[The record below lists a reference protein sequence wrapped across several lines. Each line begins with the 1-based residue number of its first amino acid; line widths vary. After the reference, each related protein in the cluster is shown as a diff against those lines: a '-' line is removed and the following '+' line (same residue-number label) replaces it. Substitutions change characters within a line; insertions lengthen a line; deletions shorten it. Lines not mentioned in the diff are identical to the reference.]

1 VGRGVGGTLMK
12 SRALW
17 SAARNP
23 CDDRAVP
30 TLFASYL
37 RVYEPLSA
45 FDRRRQAYW
54 RRYVH
59 EGRAVTPVD
68 GPGRQR
74 TAVLEALGASWSRL
88 PDLPDDAYVLHHGE
102 ATLICPWNLRVR
114 VAEAALEARDGV
126 PAVLADAFV
135 PPVLAGLAKAVVS
148 DWNSGARVLEY
159 GAPRQH
165 EHIST
170 WSVPLR
176 WFVLFDLDERE
187 LILDPPRRMLRY
199 RTEISKA
206 RRRAHRALSVLRRSV
221 GDVPISE
228 AVEESARW
236 LEEFHPRSVVELD
249 YGGLASVLSDDALC
263 EDDSPSLVG
272 RGLSALAKGDAE
284 SATAAYEQLVERW
297 RGIQLLE
304 RSN

>member
-1 VGRGVGGTLMK
+1 MP
-12 SRALW
+12 A
-17 SAARNP
+17 
-23 CDDRAVP
+23 
-30 TLFASYL
+30 LFASYL

-88 PDLPDDAYVLHHGE
+88 PDLPDDAYVLKAGE
-102 ATLICPWNLRVR
+102 TTLICPWNLRVR

-126 PAVLADAFV
+126 PAILADAFV

-159 GAPRQH
+159 GTPRQH

-176 WFVLFDLDERE
+176 WFVLFDSDERE
-187 LILDPPRRMLRY
+187 LVLDPPRRMLRY

-263 EDDSPSLVG
+263 EDDSPALVG

-284 SATAAYEQLVERW
+284 SATAAYEQLVDRW
-297 RGIQLLE
+297 RAIQLLE

>member
-1 VGRGVGGTLMK
+1 
-12 SRALW
+12 
-17 SAARNP
+17 
-23 CDDRAVP
+23 VP

-37 RVYEPLSA
+37 RVYEPVSA
-45 FDRRRQAYW
+45 FDKQSQVYW

-59 EGRAVTPVD
+59 DGRAVPPGE

-74 TAVLEALGASWSRL
+74 TAVLEALGARWNRL
-88 PDLPDDAYVLHHGE
+88 PDLPEDAYVLQSDEH
-102 ATLICPWNLRVR
+102 TLICPWNLRVR

-126 PAVLADAFV
+126 PPVLADAFV
-135 PPVLAGLAKAVVS
+135 PPVLAGLARAVIS

-176 WFVLFDLDERE
+176 WFVLVDAEERE
-187 LILDPPRRMLRY
+187 LVLEPKRRMLRY

-206 RRRAHRALSVLRRSV
+206 RRRAHRALSVLRRAV
-221 GDVPISE
+221 GDVPISD

-236 LEEFHPRSVVELD
+236 LEEFHPRSIVELD
-249 YGGLASVLSDDALC
+249 YGGLATILPDEILTA
-263 EDDSPSLVG
+263 DDSPALVAQ
-272 RGLSALAKGDAE
+272 GLSALSKGDAE
-284 SATAAYEQLVERW
+284 AATSAYEELVERW
-297 RGIQLLE
+297 RAIQLLE
-304 RSN
+304 RCN

>member
-1 VGRGVGGTLMK
+1 M
-12 SRALW
+12 W
-17 SAARNP
+17 SGNGNP

-45 FDRRRQAYW
+45 FDKQSQTYW

-59 EGRAVTPVD
+59 DGRAVTPAE

-88 PDLPDDAYVLHHGE
+88 PDLPDDAYVLQSDDT
-102 ATLICPWNLRVR
+102 TLICPWNLRIR

-126 PAVLADAFV
+126 PPVLADAFV
-135 PPVLAGLAKAVVS
+135 PPILAGLARAVVS
-148 DWNSGARVLEY
+148 DWNSGAQVLES
-159 GAPRQH
+159 GASRQH
-165 EHIST
+165 EQIST

-176 WFVLFDLDERE
+176 WFVLVDADDRE
-187 LILDPPRRMLRY
+187 LVLDPQRRLLRF

-236 LEEFHPRSVVELD
+236 LEEFHPRSIVELD
-249 YGGLASVLSDDALC
+249 YGGLVAVLSDEALSG
-263 EDDSPSLVG
+263 DDSPALVAA
-272 RGLSALAKGDAE
+272 GLSALANGDAD
-284 SATAAYEQLVERW
+284 SATKAYEQVVERW
-297 RGIQLLE
+297 RAIQLLE
-304 RSN
+304 RCN